1 MLINQ
6 MKFFNYKM
14 VVLMIEDVIVK
25 IVEKDFLF
33 VFKQFLYLLRRIK

>member
-33 VFKQFLYLLRRIK
+33 VFKSFYIY

>member
-33 VFKQFLYLLRRIK
+33 VFKQFLYLLRRIE